1 MSVEQALTLPNPED
15 TIDALADPL
24 WHRVGGDWSRLSPTE
39 QVIFGVWSLKVEV
52 CNGGLT
58 QFFFN
63 SVSEATPQIIDGLK
77 QIGAQR
83 VAEIVE
89 RALRVVGSD
98 VPLSDWRAR
107 QARVEALPP
116 FEREQLSLLDDE
128 FYDVLPDTMQ
138 RARAFVLAHRAE
150 FHDATVR

>member
-1 MSVEQALTLPNPED
+1 MSVDQALALPNPED

-24 WHRVGGDWSRLSPTE
+24 WQRVGGDWNQISPTE

-52 CNGGLT
+52 CNGGFA

-63 SVSEATPQIIDGLK
+63 SVGEATPQIIDGLK

-83 VAEIVE
+83 AAEIIE

-98 VPLSDWRAR
+98 LPFSDWRAR
-107 QARVEALPP
+107 QARVEALPH

-128 FYDVLPDTMQ
+128 FYEVLPDTMQ
-138 RARAFVLAHRAE
+138 RARTFALAHRAE
-150 FHDATVR
+150 FRAATIR